1 MADKTYIV
9 TVASGAQFP
18 SGGTGNVYYL
28 DGVRPTYDINT
39 VSNFTLRFNQDAS
52 SNDNHPMVFKQTT
65 GASSLLTTGVTY
77 NLDGVNVTEVTW
89 TNTTNFN
96 AATTRY
102 VEYTPP
108 NELDFIWMCYVR
120 LRDL

>member
-39 VSNFTLRFNQDAS
+39 VSNFST
-52 SNDNHPMVFKQTT
+52 
-65 GASSLLTTGVTY
+65 
-77 NLDGVNVTEVTW
+77 
-89 TNTTNFN
+89 
-96 AATTRY
+96 
-102 VEYTPP
+102 
-108 NELDFIWMCYVR
+108 
-120 LRDL
+120 

>member
-52 SNDNHPMVFKQTT
+52 SNDNHPMVFKQK
-65 GASSLLTTGVTY
+65 AILSLGEK
-77 NLDGVNVTEVTW
+77 G
-89 TNTTNFN
+89 
-96 AATTRY
+96 
-102 VEYTPP
+102 
-108 NELDFIWMCYVR
+108 
-120 LRDL
+120 RDTIED